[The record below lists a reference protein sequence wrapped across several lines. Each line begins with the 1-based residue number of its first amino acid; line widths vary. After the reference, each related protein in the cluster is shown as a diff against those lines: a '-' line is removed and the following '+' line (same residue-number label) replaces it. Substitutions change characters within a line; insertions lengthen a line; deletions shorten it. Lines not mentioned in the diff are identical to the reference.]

1 MASILDT
8 VRGLVTPEVTARA
21 ASLLGEPESGVS
33 RGLSAAI
40 PAVLSGLLG
49 KTGDSGM
56 MRQLMSLL
64 TDPSLDSSLGRNISG
79 MLTTGG
85 LAKTPATDLGTRF
98 LSMIFGDRL
107 APVAS
112 ALAEYAGLRSS
123 TTSSL
128 LGLAAP
134 LVMSVLGDR
143 VRKDGLDA
151 NGLASM
157 LTSQRDGILAAAPTA
172 LSGLAGLGMPRGVPI
187 EAVPREGAWGGSR
200 AWLGAALAGLALV
213 ALWAW
218 AHRPGTEQV
227 ALNPPVGQTASLSVT
242 DLPEATLYKYR
253 LPTTNFEL
261 SAPATGIEKQL
272 VVFIQDPQKGVDTAT
287 WFNFDRLLFETN
299 SATLKPESREQ
310 LRNVAE
316 ILKAYPNVKV
326 KVGGYTDNTGDANAN
341 QKLSQDRATA
351 VMTELV
357 ALGIPAI
364 RLSAEGYGEQYP
376 VADNGTDSGRAQN
389 RRIALRVTDK

>member
-1 MASILDT
+1 MATILDT
-8 VRGLVTPEVTARA
+8 VRGLLTPEVTAHA
-21 ASLLGEPESGVS
+21 ASLLGESESGVS

-40 PAVLSGLLG
+40 PAVLSGLLA
-49 KTGDSGM
+49 KSGDSSLM
-56 MRQLMSLL
+56 QRIMSLL
-64 TDPSLDSSLGRNISG
+64 TDPGLDPNLGRSIGS

-85 LAKTPATDLGTRF
+85 LAQTPATDLGQRF

-123 TTSSL
+123 TASSL
-128 LGLAAP
+128 LGMAGP

-151 NGLASM
+151 KGLASL
-157 LTSQRDGILAAAPTA
+157 LTSQRDGILAAAPAA
-172 LSGLAGLGMPRGVPI
+172 LSGLTGPGMPRGVPT
-187 EAVPREGAWGGSR
+187 EAVPRVGAWGGSR
-200 AWLGAALAGLALV
+200 AWLGAALAGLAIL

-218 AHRPGTEQV
+218 AHRPGSEQV
-227 ALNPPVGQTASLSVT
+227 ATNPPAGQTASLSVT
-242 DLPEATLYKYR
+242 DLPDAALYKYR
-253 LPTTNFEL
+253 LPNNFEL

-272 VVFIQDPQKGVDTAT
+272 VVFIQDPNKGVEPAT

-299 SATLKPESREQ
+299 SATLKAESKAQ
-310 LRNVAE
+310 LVNVAE

-326 KVGGYTDNTGDANAN
+326 KVGGYTDNTGDPGAN
-341 QKLSQDRATA
+341 QKLSQDRANA
-351 VMTELV
+351 VFTVLV
-357 ALGIPAI
+357 ALGVPAT
-364 RLSAEGYGEQYP
+364 RMSAEGYGQQYP
-376 VADNGTDSGRAQN
+376 VADNSTENGRAQN

>member
-8 VRGLVTPEVTARA
+8 VRGLATPEVTARA

-49 KTGDSGM
+49 KTGDSSL
-56 MRQLMSLL
+56 MRQIMSLL
-64 TDPSLDSSLGRNISG
+64 TDPSLDSSLGRNIGSV
-79 MLTTGG
+79 LTTGG
-85 LAKTPATDLGTRF
+85 LAKTPTTDLGSRF
-98 LSMIFGDRL
+98 LSLIFGDRL
-107 APVAS
+107 ASVAS

-123 TTSSL
+123 TVSSL
-128 LGLAAP
+128 LGLASP

-151 NGLASM
+151 HGLAS
-157 LTSQRDGILAAAPTA
+157 LLGSQRDGILAAAPTT
-172 LSGLAGLGMPRGVPI
+172 LSGLTGLHMPRSVPI
-187 EAVPREGAWGGSR
+187 EAVPRESTWGAPR
-200 AWLGAALAGLALV
+200 AWLGAALAGLALLG
-213 ALWAW
+213 LWAW

-242 DLPEATLYKYR
+242 DLPDAALYKFR
-253 LPTTNFEL
+253 LPNNFAL

-272 VVFIQDPQKGVDTAT
+272 VVFIQDPSKNVEPAT

-299 SATLKPESREQ
+299 SANLKPESKEQ
-310 LRNVAE
+310 LQNVAE

-326 KVGGYTDNTGDANAN
+326 KVGGYTDNTGDPGAN

-351 VMTELV
+351 VFTELV
-357 ALGIPAI
+357 TLGVPAQ
-364 RLSAEGYGEQYP
+364 RMSAEGYGQQYP
-376 VADNGTDSGRAQN
+376 VADNGTESGRAQN

>member
-1 MASILDT
+1 MATILDT
-8 VRGLVTPEVTARA
+8 VRGLLTPEVTARA
-21 ASLLGEPESGVS
+21 ASLLGESESGVS

-40 PAVLSGLLG
+40 PAVLSGLLA
-49 KTGDSGM
+49 KTGDSSLM
-56 MRQLMSLL
+56 QRIMSLL
-64 TDPSLDSSLGRNISG
+64 TDPGLDPNLGRSIGS

-85 LAKTPATDLGTRF
+85 LAQTPATDLGQRF

-123 TTSSL
+123 TASSL
-128 LGLAAP
+128 LGMAAP

-151 NGLASM
+151 RGLTSL

-172 LSGLAGLGMPRGVPI
+172 LGSLTGLGMPRGVPT
-187 EAVPREGAWGGSR
+187 EALPQASAWGGSR
-200 AWLGAALAGLALV
+200 AWLGAALAGLALL

-218 AHRPGTEQV
+218 AHRPGEQV
-227 ALNPPVGQTASLSVT
+227 AMNPPAGQTASLSVT
-242 DLPEATLYKYR
+242 DLPDATLYKYR
-253 LPTTNFEL
+253 LPTNYEL
-261 SAPATGIEKQL
+261 SAPSTGIEKQL
-272 VVFIQDPQKGVDTAT
+272 VIFIQDASKGVEPAT

-299 SATLKPESREQ
+299 SATLKPESKEQ

-326 KVGGYTDNTGDANAN
+326 KVGGYTDNTGDPAAN
-341 QKLSQDRATA
+341 QKLSQDRANA
-351 VMTELV
+351 VVLELV
-357 ALGIPAI
+357 NLGIPAA
-364 RLSAEGYGEQYP
+364 RMSAEGYGQQYP
-376 VADNGTDSGRAQN
+376 VADNSTDSGRAQN

>member
-1 MASILDT
+1 MATILDT
-8 VRGLVTPEVTARA
+8 VRDLLTPEVTARA

-40 PAVLSGLLG
+40 PALLSGLLA
-49 KTGDSGM
+49 KSGDPSLM
-56 MRQLMSLL
+56 QRIMSLL
-64 TDPSLDSSLGRNISG
+64 TDPGLDPNLGRSIGS

-85 LAKTPATDLGTRF
+85 LAQTPATDLGQRF

-123 TTSSL
+123 TASSL
-128 LGLAAP
+128 LGMAGP

-151 NGLASM
+151 RGLTSL

-172 LSGLAGLGMPRGVPI
+172 LSGLTGLGMPRGVPT
-187 EAVPREGAWGGSR
+187 EAVPRPSAWGGSR
-200 AWLGAALAGLALV
+200 AWLGAALAGLALL

-218 AHRPGTEQV
+218 AHRPGSEQV
-227 ALNPPVGQTASLSVT
+227 ELNPPAGQTASLSVT
-242 DLPEATLYKYR
+242 DLPDAALYKFR
-253 LPTTNFEL
+253 LPNNFAL

-272 VVFIQDPQKGVDTAT
+272 VVFIQDPSKNVEPAT

-299 SATLKPESREQ
+299 SANLKPESKEQ
-310 LRNVAE
+310 LQNVAE

-326 KVGGYTDNTGDANAN
+326 KVGGYTDNTGDPGAN

-351 VMTELV
+351 VFTELV
-357 ALGIPAI
+357 TLGVPAQ
-364 RLSAEGYGEQYP
+364 RMSAEGYGQQYP
-376 VADNGTDSGRAQN
+376 VADNSTDSGRAQN

>member
-49 KTGDSGM
+49 KTGDSSL
-56 MRQLMSLL
+56 MRQIMSLL
-64 TDPSLDSSLGRNISG
+64 TDPSLDSSLGRNIGSV
-79 MLTTGG
+79 LTTGG
-85 LAKTPATDLGTRF
+85 LAKTPTTDLGSRF
-98 LSMIFGDRL
+98 LSLIFGDRL
-107 APVAS
+107 ASVGS

-123 TTSSL
+123 TASSL
-128 LGLAAP
+128 LGLASP

-143 VRKDGLDA
+143 ARKDGLDA
-151 NGLASM
+151 NGLAS
-157 LTSQRDGILAAAPTA
+157 LLGSQRDGILAAAPTA
-172 LSGLAGLGMPRGVPI
+172 LSGLTGLHMPRSVPI
-187 EAVPREGAWGGSR
+187 EAVPRESTWGAPR
-200 AWLGAALAGLALV
+200 AWLGAALAGLALLG
-213 ALWAW
+213 LWAW

-242 DLPEATLYKYR
+242 DLPDAALYKYR
-253 LPTTNFEL
+253 LPTNFEL

-272 VVFIQDPQKGVDTAT
+272 VVFIQDPGKGIEPAT

-299 SATLKPESREQ
+299 SANLKPESKEQ
-310 LRNVAE
+310 LQNVAE

-326 KVGGYTDNTGDANAN
+326 KVGGYTDNTGDPGAN

-351 VMTELV
+351 VSMELV
-357 ALGIPAI
+357 ALGVPAT
-364 RLSAEGYGEQYP
+364 RKSAEGYGQQYP
-376 VADNGTDSGRAQN
+376 VAANSTENGRAQN

>member
-1 MASILDT
+1 MATILDT
-8 VRGLVTPEVTARA
+8 VRDLMTPEVTARA

-49 KTGDSGM
+49 KTGDSSL
-56 MRQLMSLL
+56 MRQIMSLL
-64 TDPSLDSSLGRNISG
+64 TDPNLDQNLGRNIGS

-85 LAKTPATDLGTRF
+85 LAKTPTTDLGSRF
-98 LSMIFGDRL
+98 LSLIFGDRL

-123 TTSSL
+123 TASSL
-128 LGLAAP
+128 LGMAGP

-151 NGLASM
+151 RGLTSL

-172 LSGLAGLGMPRGVPI
+172 LSGLTGLGMPRGVPT
-187 EAVPREGAWGGSR
+187 EAVPRPSAWGGSR
-200 AWLGAALAGLALV
+200 AWLGAALAGLALL

-218 AHRPGTEQV
+218 AHRPGSEQV
-227 ALNPPVGQTASLSVT
+227 ALNPPAGQTASLSVT
-242 DLPEATLYKYR
+242 DLPDSMLYKYR
-253 LPTTNFEL
+253 LPTNYEL

-272 VVFIQDPQKGVDTAT
+272 VVFIQDTNKGVEPAT

-299 SATLKPESREQ
+299 SATLKPESKEQ
-310 LRNVAE
+310 LQNVAE

-326 KVGGYTDNTGDANAN
+326 KVGGYTDNTGDPGAN

-351 VMTELV
+351 VFTELV
-357 ALGIPAI
+357 TLGVPAQ
-364 RLSAEGYGEQYP
+364 RMSAEGYGQQYP
-376 VADNGTDSGRAQN
+376 VADNSTDSGRAQN

>member
-1 MASILDT
+1 MATMLDT
-8 VRGLVTPEVTARA
+8 VRGLLTPEVTARA
-21 ASLLGEPESGVS
+21 ASLLGESESGVS

-40 PAVLSGLLG
+40 PAILSGLVA
-49 KTGDSGM
+49 KSGDSSLM
-56 MRQLMSLL
+56 QRIMSLL
-64 TDPSLDSSLGRNISG
+64 TDPGLDPNLGRSIGSS
-79 MLTTGG
+79 LTTGG
-85 LAKTPATDLGTRF
+85 LAQTPATDLGQRF

-123 TTSSL
+123 TASSL
-128 LGLAAP
+128 LGMAAP

-151 NGLASM
+151 KGLTS
-157 LTSQRDGILAAAPTA
+157 LLSSQRDGILAAAPTA
-172 LSGLAGLGMPRGVPI
+172 LGGLTGLGMPRGVPT

-200 AWLGAALAGLALV
+200 AWLGAALAGLAIL

-218 AHRPGTEQV
+218 ARRPGSEQV
-227 ALNPPVGQTASLSVT
+227 ALNPPAGQTASLSVT
-242 DLPEATLYKYR
+242 DLPDSMVYKYR
-253 LPTTNFEL
+253 LPTNYEL

-272 VVFIQDPQKGVDTAT
+272 VVFIQDTNKGVEPAT

-299 SATLKPESREQ
+299 SATLKPESKEQ

-326 KVGGYTDNTGDANAN
+326 KVGGYTDNTGDPGAN

-351 VMTELV
+351 VFTELV
-357 ALGIPAI
+357 TLGVPAQ
-364 RLSAEGYGEQYP
+364 RMSAEGYGQQYP
-376 VADNGTDSGRAQN
+376 VADNSTDSGRAQN